1 MSAAS
6 QARVERNVNVNMAT
20 PCKVTAC
27 LVQVKHYQV
36 SCCFVSRGW
45 GGGGGVGW
53 NSSGSYYHSSIVY
66 FASCDFIFFTVY
78 CTKA

>member
-36 SCCFVSRGW
+36 SCCFVVE
-45 GGGGGVGW
+45 GGGGELVG
-53 NSSGSYYHSSIVY
+53 
-66 FASCDFIFFTVY
+66 TVAEVII
-78 CTKA
+78 TVQ